1 MGTKPSTTCAGN
13 LAVGGATWDAAV
25 NVGTND
31 SDDLLKYKLAF
42 DFRHPIIQ
50 TLAAA
55 DAGSHDL
62 TDADKP
68 PAPDFL
74 RSDLLANTG
83 KWRDSDV
90 MDGSD
95 EVEPAGSLKRL
106 LSRAHRTISTST
118 SSAASTARAAAC
130 TTFTSIG
137 DRPRASSI
145 AGRRLQRPQPGR
157 TAQCWWISANRNG
170 RRISRRSTSNW
181 CRPTTPACD
190 A

>member
-62 TDADKP
+62 TDADKL
-68 PAPDFL
+68 PALDFQ

-83 KWRDSDV
+83 KWRDGDV

-95 EVEPAGSLKRL
+95 EVEPQ
-106 LSRAHRTISTST
+106 
-118 SSAASTARAAAC
+118 AR
-130 TTFTSIG
+130 
-137 DRPRASSI
+137 
-145 AGRRLQRPQPGR
+145 
-157 TAQCWWISANRNG
+157 
-170 RRISRRSTSNW
+170 
-181 CRPTTPACD
+181 
-190 A
+190 